1 MLQKIYRKCL
11 SGPIA
16 QSTFQTTLV
25 LGLRLFVQAGTL
37 LTVARMLGSE
47 QFGVFAGVAALAVM
61 LGTLST
67 FGTHLMLLGEMAKA
81 PERRAHVLRYALPT
95 TLLCGSLL
103 LLAFL
108 ALSQLI
114 LPTQAIGWGGLLAMG
129 VADVV
134 LLPLISLIASEYLAA
149 ERTVRSQLLQT
160 LPLALRLV
168 VASWVWW
175 LQPVQPIAV
184 YGYGYGA
191 VAFLALWVGLAR
203 MPQRWPHPRQWR
215 WPSRGERQETISYA
229 VLNITA
235 IGPAELD
242 KALAIR
248 LLPLAA
254 VGLYAAGA
262 RVVGAVTLPVIAL
275 MLSALPRLFR
285 EGQHQPQR
293 AARLLRWIFAATA
306 LYSVALAALLWW
318 CAPLFVWLLGD
329 QYTGVDEVIRW
340 LCLAIPGLALR
351 IAAGSAL
358 MTLGRPWMR
367 AGFEVIGILTLAI
380 AAITMTA
387 HWGAQ
392 GMPLALACAEWTM
405 ALLGG
410 WLVVRA
416 NTKPHPPHARGI

>member
-1 MLQKIYRKCL
+1 MLQKIHRKWL

-16 QSTFQTTLV
+16 QSTLKTTAV
-25 LGLRLFVQAGTL
+25 LGVRLFVQAGTL
-37 LTVARMLGSE
+37 LIVARMLGPE
-47 QFGVFAGVAALAVM
+47 QFGVFVGVAALAVM

-67 FGTHLMLLGEMAKA
+67 FGSHLMLLGEMAKA

-114 LPTQAIGWGGLLAMG
+114 LPSQAIGWGMLLAMG
-129 VADVV
+129 VADVI

-160 LPLALRLV
+160 FPLALRLV
-168 VASWVWW
+168 VAALVWW
-175 LQPVQPIAV
+175 LQPAQPITA
-184 YGYGYGA
+184 YGYGYGVVA
-191 VAFLALWVGLAR
+191 VFAFWMGLAH

-215 WPSRGERQETISYA
+215 WSSRSEWQETISYA

-248 LLPLAA
+248 LLPSAA

-262 RVVGAVTLPVIAL
+262 RVVGAVTLPVVAL

-285 EGQHQPQR
+285 EGQNQPQR
-293 AARLLRWIFAATA
+293 TSRLLRWIFAATA

-329 QYTGVDEVIRW
+329 QYAEVDEVIRW
-340 LCLAIPGLALR
+340 LCIAIPGLALR
-351 IAAGSAL
+351 IVAGSAL
-358 MTLGRPWMR
+358 MAMSRPWMR
-367 AGFEVIGILTLAI
+367 AGFEVVGILTLAI

-392 GMPLALACAEWTM
+392 GMPLALVCAEWTM

-410 WLVVRA
+410 WLVMRA
-416 NTKPHPPHARGI
+416 RK